1 MRAKVLWVLMAVI
14 LFQCIDGVQLEAMA
28 EKKRKKKRN
37 RKSRKAFGGLKMLG
51 NIAGTFVPGIKD
63 EINAG
68 LAVSD

>member
-1 MRAKVLWVLMAVI
+1 MRSKVLWVLMAAI

-28 EKKRKKKRN
+28 EKKRKKKKN
-37 RKSRKAFGGLKMLG
+37 RSRKAFGGLGMLG

-68 LAVSD
+68 LAVSE